1 MVGERSPQGL
11 EGQIAFLGVT
21 NEKQH
26 VGLTTQAFHTKELE
40 FWRCWHKFGCDA
52 TLAYAAAD
60 RAAVPSLVPPADQD
74 SGRARGRRVPA
85 QVVGRRGAQE
95 GDQRRVAER
104 RATSGKCERGREQSE
119 CTDS

>member
-85 QVVGRRGAQE
+85 QVVAFSP
-95 GDQRRVAER
+95 A
-104 RATSGKCERGREQSE
+104 AFSAALH
-119 CTDS
+119 